1 MLDPQTLVL
10 LQALGGEQGGISED
24 AIKKMEEGAYLKFI
38 QELRSR
44 FNRYALDNYIRS
56 MQKIARLKNAGELD
70 IDLLMK
76 MAKEQEKAS
85 K

>member
-1 MLDPQTLVL
+1 
-10 LQALGGEQGGISED
+10 
-24 AIKKMEEGAYLKFI
+24 MEEGAYLKFI